1 MSKHLVS
8 ALLLLALVPALSSPV
23 SRLASLDSRLSA
35 QAVGSL
41 PEASPFTDLHDR
53 QRLGIVGGYLAT
65 GRDPV
70 GVNPRSGAL
79 LGLRYD
85 LYAGGPAYIT
95 GRFFTVRSEREIL
108 DYTRKRAFRDI
119 GTQPCNIWGTDVG
132 VAIALTGDR
141 SWHKLQPLVNVGLG
155 VVGGAGDKP
164 DVSHFSFSPTFA
176 FSYGLGL
183 RWVTGRNSEFRA
195 DVSWYYW
202 QMKYPDL
209 YRSTQGDSVAI
220 RPSGSMSPYVGNR
233 ALTVSYTLGIF
244 R

>member
-1 MSKHLVS
+1 MLFV
-8 ALLLLALVPALSSPV
+8 ALVPALP
-23 SRLASLDSRLSA
+23 SRLSPLVLRGSTLSA

-41 PEASPFTDLHDR
+41 PEASPFSDLHDR
-53 QRLGIVGGYLAT
+53 QRLGIVGGYLFT

-70 GVNPRSGAL
+70 GVNPQSGAL
-79 LGLRYD
+79 MGFRYD
-85 LYAGGPAYIT
+85 LYAGGPAYLT

-108 DYTRKRAFRDI
+108 DYTKKRAFRNV
-119 GTQPCNIWGTDVG
+119 GSQTCNIWGTDVG
-132 VAIALTGDR
+132 LAIALTGDR

-155 VVGGAGDKP
+155 VVGGAGDKQ

-233 ALTVSYTLGIF
+233 ALTLSYTLGIF

>member
-1 MSKHLVS
+1 VSKRSVF
-8 ALLLLALVPALSSPV
+8 ALLCVALVPALPTTL
-23 SRLASLDSRLSA
+23 SRLAPLDSRLSA
-35 QAVGSL
+35 QAVGHL
-41 PEASPFTDLHDR
+41 PEASPFTDLHDG
-53 QRLGIVGGYLAT
+53 QRLGIVGGYLVT

-70 GVNPRSGAL
+70 GVNPASGAL

-85 LYAGGPAYIT
+85 WYAGGPAYLT
-95 GRFFTVRSEREIL
+95 GRFFTVRSDREIL
-108 DYTRKRAFRDI
+108 DYTRKQAFRNV
-119 GTQPCNIWGTDVG
+119 GTQTCNIWGADVG
-132 VAIALTGDR
+132 LGIALTGDR
-141 SWHKLQPLVNVGLG
+141 SWHKLQPLVNLG
-155 VVGGAGDKP
+155 VGMAGGAGDKQ

-220 RPSGSMSPYVGNR
+220 RPSGSMSPYVRNR
-233 ALTVSYTLGIF
+233 ALTLSYTFGVF